1 MKWKIR
7 SYLESHNLTPYRLWR
22 ESGLAQ
28 RTVYTLAHDKGDRA
42 DLGTL
47 GTLIATLEK
56 LTGET
61 LTPNDLLEVVRDA
74 AI

>member
-1 MKWKIR
+1 MKWKIK
-7 SYLESHNLTPYRLWR
+7 SYLEAHKLTAYRIWK

-28 RTVYTLAHDKGDRA
+28 RTVYTLASDKGDRA

-47 GTLIATLEK
+47 GTLLETLER

-74 AI
+74 P